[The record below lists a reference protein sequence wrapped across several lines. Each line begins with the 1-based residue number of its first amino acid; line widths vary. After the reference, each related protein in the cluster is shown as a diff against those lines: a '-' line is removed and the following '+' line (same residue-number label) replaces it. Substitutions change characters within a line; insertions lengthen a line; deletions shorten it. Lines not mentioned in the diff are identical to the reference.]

1 MRLRMTRRSAAII
14 VALMM
19 IAVPAAAAVVTQNFM
34 AADLD
39 LNAACF
45 TKEAGTDVLN
55 TSGYVAFRGTETIN
69 GGGVSLLQ
77 ETVGLEGFAGDR
89 LIYSD
94 AVHIRNACGHILDVT
109 LIGENDAFGGAVL
122 EPSVPD
128 PVWQDMDVAIYMSNE
143 LPTDVTTLPP
153 SSQWVPMLTVVN
165 GVVTSTGNQVSMG
178 NTAVRS
184 LAFVVD
190 TDATIDSTPPAAGE
204 PWGTIRWTAQAT
216 HP

>member
-1 MRLRMTRRSAAII
+1 MRLKMTRRTAAII

-45 TKEAGTDVLN
+45 TKTAGSDVLN
-55 TSGYVAFRGTETIN
+55 TSNYVAFDGAQTIN

-77 ETVGLEGFAGDR
+77 ETVSLEGFAGDR

-94 AVHIRNACGHILDVT
+94 AVHINNTCGHTLQVT
-109 LIGENDAFGGAVL
+109 LIGENDAFGGPVL

-128 PVWQDMDVAIYMSNE
+128 PVWQDLDVAIYMSN
-143 LPTDVTTLPP
+143 LAP
-153 SSQWVPMLTVVN
+153 SAPCRPRLS
-165 GVVTSTGNQVSMG
+165 
-178 NTAVRS
+178 
-184 LAFVVD
+184 
-190 TDATIDSTPPAAGE
+190 
-204 PWGTIRWTAQAT
+204 GT
-216 HP
+216 

>member
-1 MRLRMTRRSAAII
+1 MKLRMTRRSAAII
-14 VALMM
+14 IALMM

-34 AADLD
+34 AADLE

-55 TSGYVAFRGTETIN
+55 VSGYVAFNGAETID

-94 AVHIRNACGHILDVT
+94 AVHIRNSCGHALDVT

-122 EPSVPD
+122 EPSVPAL
-128 PVWQDMDVAIYMSNE
+128 VWQDMDVAIYMSNE
-143 LPTDVTTLPP
+143 LPGDVTTLPP
-153 SSQWVPMLTVVN
+153 SSQWVLMLTVVD
-165 GVVTSTGNQVSMG
+165 GTVTSTNSQVAMA

-190 TDATIDSTPPAAGE
+190 TDATIDSTPPPAGE

>member
-1 MRLRMTRRSAAII
+1 MKLRMTRRSAAII
-14 VALMM
+14 IALMM

-45 TKEAGTDVLN
+45 TKVAGTDVLN
-55 TSGYVAFRGTETIN
+55 TSGYVAFDGAQTID

-94 AVHIRNACGHILDVT
+94 AVHINNACGHALDVT
-109 LIGENDAFGGAVL
+109 LVGENDAFGGAVL

-128 PVWQDMDVAIYMSNE
+128 PVWQDMDVAVYMSNVA
-143 LPTDVTTLPP
+143 PAAVTTLPP
-153 SSQWVPMLTVVN
+153 SAQWVLMLTVLN
-165 GVVTSTGNQVSMG
+165 GAVTSSGTQVPMA
-178 NTAVRS
+178 NTEVRS

-190 TDATIDSTPPAAGE
+190 TDATIGSTPPPAGE

>member
-1 MRLRMTRRSAAII
+1 MTRRSAAII
-14 VALMM
+14 IALMM

-34 AADLD
+34 AAELD

-45 TKEAGTDVLN
+45 TKVAGTDTLN
-55 TSGYVAFRGTETIN
+55 TSGYVAFDGNRTIA

-94 AVHIRNACGHILDVT
+94 AVHILNSCGHVLDVT
-109 LIGENDAFGGAVL
+109 LVGENDAFGGAVL
-122 EPSVPD
+122 EPSVPSS
-128 PVWQDMDVAIYMSNE
+128 VWNDIDVAIYMSTVD
-143 LPTDVTTLPP
+143 PAAITTLPP
-153 SSQWVPMLTVVN
+153 SGQWELMLTVVAGN
-165 GVVTSTGNQVSMG
+165 VNST
-178 NTAVRS
+178 NTQIPMANTEVRS
-184 LAFVVD
+184 LGFVVD
-190 TDATIDSTPPAAGE
+190 TAAIITTAPPSGGE